1 MFHTLTSSI
10 HDFLIH
16 VAHLLDYLFG
26 SSLALNLLQQH
37 NYSSDRLASGRILL
51 QEAQTMFDTML
62 DLQRK
67 QKAATDAFNAELQ
80 QAQRFYQVHIQAAR
94 RILPR
99 DAERLLTRVPAAYTR
114 WLAHARN
121 FYTAMLQN
129 PSYQEK
135 LRQVSIPAE
144 ELVRINQMIDGV
156 IARKHEQTQAQE
168 QARIANRER
177 QGKHDALIAWYM
189 EFMATARFAFRTQP
203 AILQA
208 MGTFEIHKKV
218 TRSSAKKVQPTVIL

>member
-10 HDFLIH
+10 RDFLIH

-26 SSLALNLLQQH
+26 SQMALDLLQQH
-37 NYSSDRLASGRILL
+37 NYSTAQLANGRLLL
-51 QEAQTMFDTML
+51 QEAQAAFDAVL

-80 QAQRFYQVHIQAAR
+80 QVQRYYQVHIQAAR

-99 DAERLLTRVPAAYTR
+99 DAQRLLTRVPDAYNR
-114 WLAHARN
+114 WLAHARD

-135 LRQVSIPAE
+135 LRQVSIPSE
-144 ELVRINQMIDGV
+144 ELVRIIQMIDGV
-156 IARKHEQTQAQE
+156 VARKQEQTQAQE
-168 QARIANRER
+168 QAKMANEQR
-177 QGKHDALIAWYM
+177 QQKHQALEIWYM
-189 EFMATARFAFRTQP
+189 ELMTTARFAFRT
-203 AILQA
+203 
-208 MGTFEIHKKV
+208 
-218 TRSSAKKVQPTVIL
+218 